1 MNQNMNSESPALL
14 IIDMVKDNF
23 KEERELPITPLAKKT
38 IDPLNQTIR
47 FFRSHGWPVVF
58 STDAFNEKDFI
69 FTARMPPHSIAAI
82 PYIPSS
88 A

>member
-47 FFRSHGWPVVF
+47 FFRSHGCPV
-58 STDAFNEKDFI
+58 S
-69 FTARMPPHSIAAI
+69 
-82 PYIPSS
+82 
-88 A
+88 